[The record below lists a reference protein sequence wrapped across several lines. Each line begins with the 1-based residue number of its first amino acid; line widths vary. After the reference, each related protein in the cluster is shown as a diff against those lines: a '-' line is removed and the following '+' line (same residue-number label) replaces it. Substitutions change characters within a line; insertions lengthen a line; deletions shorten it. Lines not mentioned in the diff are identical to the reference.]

1 MSSISS
7 FAGNPEKI
15 SLSRASVLLG
25 VSISIST
32 IRSLI
37 DKGELEVTRIPGSHP
52 RVNVEDLERL
62 ASKYTSRAGA

>member
-1 MSSISS
+1 MSSLSS
-7 FAGNPEKI
+7 FAGRPEKI

-25 VSISIST
+25 VSIST